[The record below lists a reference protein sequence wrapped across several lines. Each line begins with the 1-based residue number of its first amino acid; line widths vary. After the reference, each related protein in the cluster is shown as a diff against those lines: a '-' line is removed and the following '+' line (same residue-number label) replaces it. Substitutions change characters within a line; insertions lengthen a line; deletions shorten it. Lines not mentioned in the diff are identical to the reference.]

1 MGIHKIRFYSILTIL
16 FISTTVLS
24 AQNRSV
30 VIYQEGQVLFHD
42 VRSVNLNRGSQE
54 ILMEGFSDTFDF
66 GSVMVHFDGKL
77 HDLRYSTTKPIGFWE
92 QMDQLKG
99 KEVYFSHHTG
109 SSFKGT
115 LISHTNGS
123 ILVRLED
130 GSHTLIPDYKTY
142 TFNSPHF
149 SVDKPK
155 SGLAL
160 TLEPSKS
167 GQQDV
172 ELTYLAS
179 GLNWGN
185 EYVLILDEND
195 KNASLNGWSM
205 ITNRTESDF
214 NDLNVHLIAGSLNRA
229 SRPNRPNLQF
239 EMALSSANR
248 VSDSYS
254 AKDVSA
260 EVFGD
265 MHLFTLPGTTSI
277 KAGEQRR
284 IPIIETE
291 KVTTTKRYRYTS
303 QDQNHEYALGGLVR
317 IEYEVTNTEKNNLG
331 KAIPTG
337 VVKVYR
343 MNGELPVLIGEDNI
357 SNVPK
362 DGMISVTSGMA
373 FDILIKENLISQTR
387 ISDKVYEQTSE
398 IMIQNRKDEALEI
411 EVERFLNPNQEII
424 RSGQPFESKS
434 ARNHTAKF
442 NIPAGTDL
450 TFQFTIRTSN

>member
-1 MGIHKIRFYSILTIL
+1 MGIHKIGFLSFLTIL
-16 FISTTVLS
+16 ILSTSVLS

-54 ILMEGFSDTFDF
+54 ILLEGFSDTFDF
-66 GSVMVHFDGKL
+66 GSVMVHFDGKI
-77 HDLRYSTTKPIGFWE
+77 HDLRYTTQKPIGLW
-92 QMDQLKG
+92 DHLNQLIG
-99 KEVYFSHHTG
+99 KEVYFTHHTG

-115 LISHTNGS
+115 LISHSNGS
-123 ILVRLED
+123 LLVRLED
-130 GSHTLIPDYKTY
+130 GSHTYIPEYKVY

-149 SVDKPK
+149 SVEKPK
-155 SGLAL
+155 SGLSL

-167 GQQDV
+167 GQQDI

-195 KNASLNGWSM
+195 KNASFNGWSM
-205 ITNRTESDF
+205 INNRTESEF

-229 SRPNRPNLQF
+229 SRPSVNFQQ
-239 EMALSSANR
+239 EMRIRGTTSI
-248 VSDSYS
+248 SDSYS
-254 AKDVSA
+254 AKDVIA
-260 EVFGD
+260 EIFGD
-265 MHLFTLPGTTSI
+265 LHLFTLPGSTSI

-284 IPIIETE
+284 IPILENE
-291 KVTTTKRYRYTS
+291 KVSTTKRYRYTS

-317 IEYEVTNTEKNNLG
+317 IEYEVANTEKNNLG

-362 DGMISVTSGMA
+362 DGMISVNSGMA
-373 FDILIKENLISQTR
+373 FDILVKETMISQTR
-387 ISDKVYEQTSE
+387 ISDKIYEQTSE

-411 EVERFLNPNQEII
+411 EVERYLNPNQEII

-434 ARNHTAKF
+434 ARHHTAKF
-442 NIPAGTDL
+442 NIPPGVDL
-450 TFQFTIRTSN
+450 TFQFTIRTSR